1 MGETSQGGGD
11 ALPILATAPPSRNL
25 RLPLT
30 PLPVPPPQQEALW
43 AWERGPGPSTL
54 GTGVNPS
61 LLSGQWTLL
70 PLEA

>member
-1 MGETSQGGGD
+1 MGETSQGGGH
-11 ALPILATAPPSRNL
+11 ALPILAAPPSRNL

-30 PLPVPPPQQEALW
+30 PLPVPHPQQEALW
-43 AWERGPGPSTL
+43 AWELGPGPSTL
-54 GTGVNPS
+54 GTGVNRA